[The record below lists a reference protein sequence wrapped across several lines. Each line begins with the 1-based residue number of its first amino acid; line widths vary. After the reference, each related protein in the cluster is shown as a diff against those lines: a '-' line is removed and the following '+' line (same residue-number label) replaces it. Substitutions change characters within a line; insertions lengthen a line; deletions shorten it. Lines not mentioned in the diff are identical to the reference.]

1 MNLKIKRIVSV
12 GVAVVFVIM
21 CVVALSDAFSVS
33 SKAAV
38 WRQGSSGQT
47 VRTIQTKLK
56 GWGYYDGAVDGIYG
70 SETTAAVRRFQ
81 RKNGLQVDGI
91 TGPETLAALGISS
104 GGSSGTTNRE
114 AELEMLARIIS
125 AEGRGE
131 PYMGQVAIGAVVM
144 NRVRSASFPNTVAGV
159 IYQRGAFDAVADGQ
173 FYSPATASSIRA
185 AREAYNGADPTGGCL
200 YYYNPKT
207 STNQYMLSKPVYL
220 SIGEHNFCR

>member
-1 MNLKIKRIVSV
+1 MLMRKKRVLTVTLAILMLAMLVSA
-12 GVAVVFVIM
+12 AVETG
-21 CVVALSDAFSVS
+21 LLDA
-33 SKAAV
+33 KAALY
-38 WRQGSSGQT
+38 RQGSTGET

-56 GWGYYDGAVDGIYG
+56 SWGYYTGGVDGIYG
-70 SETTAAVRRFQ
+70 PKTVSAIKRFQ
-81 RKNGLQVDGI
+81 RKNGLRVDGI
-91 TGPETLAALGISS
+91 TGPETLAALGIAAPSP
-104 GGSSGTTNRE
+104 GGSNRE

-131 PYMGQVAIGAVVM
+131 PYLGQVAIGAVVM

-173 FYSPATASSIRA
+173 FYQPATASCIRA

-207 STNQYMLSKPVYL
+207 ATNQYMLSKPVYL
-220 SIGEHNFCR
+220 AIGNHSFCR